1 MMITQPEA
9 TSGRSLGEAPDAG
22 IGRAAV
28 IGAILGYLVVFP
40 LVSAI
45 LLVAGAGLV
54 SAVAVGAYVA
64 IWGGPGFGAMFGASW
79 YVSQFTDDKPSGS
92 LLGAAAQTPAAA
104 PASSPPRSQL
114 VTVGEESR

>member
-1 MMITQPEA
+1 MMIPQLEVT
-9 TSGRSLGEAPDAG
+9 TGRSRGEARGAG

-54 SAVAVGAYVA
+54 SAVALGAYVA

-79 YVSQFTDDKPSGS
+79 YVSQFTDDKPSPS
-92 LLGAAAQTPAAA
+92 RLGAAAQTPAAE
-104 PASSPPRSQL
+104 PAFSPPRTQL
-114 VTVGEESR
+114 VTVGEERR

>member
-1 MMITQPEA
+1 MMITEPEA
-9 TSGRSLGEAPDAG
+9 VTRRGDGEAPEAG

-40 LVSAI
+40 LVSVI

-64 IWGGPGFGAMFGASW
+64 IWGGPGFGAMFGASY
-79 YVSQFTDDKPSGS
+79 YVSKFTDKPSPS
-92 LLGAAAQTPAAA
+92 PSGAVAQSAAVA
-104 PASSPPRSQL
+104 PASSPPRTQL
-114 VTVGEESR
+114 VTVGIRRPL

>member
-1 MMITQPEA
+1 MTITESETA
-9 TSGRSLGEAPDAG
+9 SRRGLGEAPEAG

-40 LVSAI
+40 LVSVI

-79 YVSQFTDDKPSGS
+79 YVSKFSDDKPSPSPSGV
-92 LLGAAAQTPAAA
+92 AAQTAATA
-104 PASSPPRSQL
+104 PASSPPRTQL
-114 VTVGEESR
+114 VAVGDQTH